1 LTFAGDVGIALIAN
15 WADAVDAVDSLATF
29 GVDSAFGGVTGL
41 ILGTA
46 RLVRIARRSGIADA
60 AVGLAVFAV

>member
-1 LTFAGDVGIALIAN
+1 MTFAGDVGIALIAN
-15 WADAVDAVDSLATF
+15 WTDTIDAVDSLATF
-29 GVDSAFGGVTGL
+29 GVDSAFGGVTRL
-41 ILGTA
+41 LLGTA